1 MSVDELIAMGRHFHA
16 LARMASNPA
25 TKDRLVALGDD
36 YLEQAKQFKRQR
48 AITEP
53 DYLMGWRM
61 HITDYLIET
70 ADECELIAKRG
81 RMLLKQLEA
90 LGSKT
95 SSPLAQISDGG
106 QDLSERVERIAQS
119 LLAKAVEID
128 HEREKKGHPGPKGL

>member
-1 MSVDELIAMGRHFHA
+1 
-16 LARMASNPA
+16 
-25 TKDRLVALGDD
+25 
-36 YLEQAKQFKRQR
+36 
-48 AITEP
+48 
-53 DYLMGWRM
+53 M

-90 LGSKT
+90 LGAKT

-128 HEREKKGHPGPKGL
+128 NEREKKGQSPT